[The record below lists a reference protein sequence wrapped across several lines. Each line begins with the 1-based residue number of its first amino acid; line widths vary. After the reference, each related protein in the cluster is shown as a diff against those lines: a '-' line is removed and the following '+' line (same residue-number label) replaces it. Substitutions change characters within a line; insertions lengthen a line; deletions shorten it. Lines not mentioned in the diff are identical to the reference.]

1 MSEKRYSPYSGRV
14 IACIP
19 AYNAEKSI
27 RRLVAKT
34 KDFVDEVIVVND
46 GSLDNT
52 TLEAQEGGAKVISHP
67 KNLGYGSA
75 ISTCLKGGLGDGA
88 DIIITLDSDFQHDPS
103 EIPILV
109 QPIIEGNCDIVTGS
123 RFVNERGD
131 KSMPSYRKFG
141 ITMLTGIT
149 NMMAHTTITDATTGF
164 RAYSNHAA
172 RFLTEMRFTSSMGAS
187 AQILI
192 EAHRSGLRIKE
203 TQVHIS
209 YGTGF
214 DKSTQ
219 NAVSMGA
226 DILSSIIRYITI
238 RRPLALIGLPG
249 LAILCMGT
257 VGLFLLLD
265 TFGITR
271 AIPIGLGMFT
281 VGTVIVGMVLLLSSL
296 FLYAL
301 STISKDV
308 LSHARQ
314 ALNVAEESIQHSRKT
329 YLVRYVSVKRP
340 LTLIGIPGLAVLC
353 MGVLGLFMLLDIFSA
368 TRVIP
373 IGLGMYT
380 VGTAIIGLV
389 LLMTSIIL
397 YTVTRLIG
405 RYD

>member
-1 MSEKRYSPYSGRV
+1 MREKRYSPYSGRV

-27 RRLVAKT
+27 RSLVDKT
-34 KDFVDEVIVVND
+34 KDYVDEVIVVND

-52 TLEAQEGGAKVISHP
+52 ALEAQDGGAKVINHP
-67 KNLGYGSA
+67 ENLGYGSA
-75 ISTCLKGGLGDGA
+75 ISTCLKAGLGDGA

-109 QPIIEGNCDIVTGS
+109 KPIIEGNCDIVTGS

-131 KSMPSYRKFG
+131 KTMPSYRKFG

-149 NMMAHTTITDATTGF
+149 NMMAHTAITDATTGF
-164 RAYSNHAA
+164 RAYSNYAA
-172 RFLTEMRFTSSMGAS
+172 RFLTEMKFTSSMGAS

-219 NAVSMGA
+219 NAVSMGVN
-226 DILSSIIRYITI
+226 ILTSILRYITI
-238 RRPLALIGLPG
+238 RRPLTLIGLPG
-249 LAILCMGT
+249 LAVLCMGT
-257 VGLFLLLD
+257 VGLFMLLD

-271 AIPIGLGMFT
+271 AVPIGLGMFT
-281 VGTVIVGMVLLLSSL
+281 VGTVVVGVVLLLSSL

-308 LSHARQ
+308 LSRARQ
-314 ALNVAEESIQHSRKT
+314 NVTLKSNRHSIKT
-329 YLVRYVSVKRP
+329 SLLRYVSVRKP
-340 LTLIGIPGLAVLC
+340 LTLIGIPGLAILSL
-353 MGVLGLFMLLDIFSA
+353 GTFGLFMLLDIFSG

-373 IGLGMYT
+373 IGLGMFT
-380 VGTAIIGLV
+380 VGTVIIGLV

-397 YTVTRLIG
+397 HTVSRLIG